1 MSPHEVLDHYVQRGV
16 RLATA
21 AGLPFHMIADY
32 LIYVAHKLR
41 RSRVGEPE
49 NLELDLR

>member
-1 MSPHEVLDHYVQRGV
+1 MTAHQLLDHHVQRGI
-16 RLATA
+16 RLATT
-21 AGLPFHMIADY
+21 AGLTLHMIADY
-32 LIYVAHKLR
+32 LIFVAHKLR

>member
-1 MSPHEVLDHYVQRGV
+1 MTPHETLDHYVQRGV

-21 AGLPFHMIADY
+21 SGLTLHTIADY

-41 RSRVGEPE
+41 RSRVGDSK

>member
-1 MSPHEVLDHYVQRGV
+1 MSPHEKLDDYVQRGI

-21 AGLPFHMIADY
+21 SGLTRNVIADY

-41 RSRVGEPE
+41 RSRVGEPV